1 MKMGIRKPSIKRS
14 VKARTT
20 GKLKRNVKKA
30 VNPLYS
36 KNGMGYINDPKKAI
50 YNKVYNKT
58 TIGVSDII
66 NSGSNFKS
74 DLDGVPDELLEKIA
88 AYEEMENNT
97 SPRTWKICGFLMK
110 SLAVICAVI
119 FGLPGLFAGMFPLL
133 IIAVIAAVA
142 MWKLGSSWTKKA
154 TASKETE
161 NVQMQEEYIPM
172 GNVHISVYNSER
184 CLAHKC
190 DPAPVDLGEYASNA
204 GGFTNWAT
212 YDVTALNPTTN
223 RKNKRRYRA
232 VNQKHIEKLA
242 TAEGLVNV
250 EIVNVIPHEAPTEKQ
265 LNYAKD
271 LGLSIPEG
279 ACKEDVSA
287 ILSRLLDSTDSVR
300 EEKVSATLVRNYYRP
315 LESPTKEFAVF
326 ASEMGIC
333 FSAYI
338 GEKALLE
345 KVIYNLDIRD
355 KLAFYAY
362 CALCSRNY
370 EKIGNML
377 KSSQC
382 DQFYQFSDNSLE
394 AEAIIRSLDGRKIE
408 DYLSPHKGTLV
419 YKEAAKYI

>member
-161 NVQMQEEYIPM
+161 NVQMQ
-172 GNVHISVYNSER
+172 
-184 CLAHKC
+184 
-190 DPAPVDLGEYASNA
+190 
-204 GGFTNWAT
+204 
-212 YDVTALNPTTN
+212 
-223 RKNKRRYRA
+223 
-232 VNQKHIEKLA
+232 
-242 TAEGLVNV
+242 
-250 EIVNVIPHEAPTEKQ
+250 
-265 LNYAKD
+265 
-271 LGLSIPEG
+271 
-279 ACKEDVSA
+279 
-287 ILSRLLDSTDSVR
+287 
-300 EEKVSATLVRNYYRP
+300 
-315 LESPTKEFAVF
+315 
-326 ASEMGIC
+326 
-333 FSAYI
+333 
-338 GEKALLE
+338 
-345 KVIYNLDIRD
+345 
-355 KLAFYAY
+355 
-362 CALCSRNY
+362 
-370 EKIGNML
+370 
-377 KSSQC
+377 
-382 DQFYQFSDNSLE
+382 
-394 AEAIIRSLDGRKIE
+394 
-408 DYLSPHKGTLV
+408 
-419 YKEAAKYI
+419 